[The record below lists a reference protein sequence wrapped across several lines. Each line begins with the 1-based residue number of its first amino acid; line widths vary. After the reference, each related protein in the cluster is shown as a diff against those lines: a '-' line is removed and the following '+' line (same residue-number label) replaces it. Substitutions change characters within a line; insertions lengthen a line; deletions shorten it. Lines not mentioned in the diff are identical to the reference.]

1 MYIKKSCDLCT
12 VILPPVYEISYD
24 SWLYC
29 MITGQQSSVR
39 ECITIMTVEQ
49 HVGTFMLVL
58 IDNIQLLSKA
68 AFSFS

>member
-39 ECITIMTVEQ
+39 ECTTIMTVEQ
-49 HVGTFMLVL
+49 HVVVHSWYLYVSA
-58 IDNIQLLSKA
+58 D
-68 AFSFS
+68 